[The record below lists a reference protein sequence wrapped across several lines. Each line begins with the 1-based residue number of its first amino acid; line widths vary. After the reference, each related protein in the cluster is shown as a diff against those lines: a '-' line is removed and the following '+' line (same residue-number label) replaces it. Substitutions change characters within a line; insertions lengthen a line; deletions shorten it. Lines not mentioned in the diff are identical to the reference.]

1 MRRRRRTQIKL
12 GVVVVVA
19 VAPLFAA
26 GCGGSGKAPAIS
38 SAASSVGRTE
48 SGNSNE
54 SAAKSRLIAHADA
67 ICRRL
72 NRELTSAS
80 RPEASKVAR
89 TAPHNAA
96 LEQRA
101 VVALSKLTPPASLA
115 RDWTQIIAYRRTLAQ
130 ELVALAR
137 DAKVGDVPAMQ
148 ALGVTKKH
156 VHQKLTQ
163 LATHDG
169 FTDCSSVGT
178 SSISK
183 LFPTLRPAAKA
194 RPSA

>member
-1 MRRRRRTQIKL
+1 MRFHCSTRVSNAVL
-12 GVVVVVA
+12 VVVA
-19 VAPLFAA
+19 AIPVFAA
-26 GCGGSGKAPAIS
+26 GCGDSGHPPRSSPAGSPT
-38 SAASSVGRTE
+38 GRNQ
-48 SGNSNE
+48 SDRSNE

-67 ICRRL
+67 ICRRV
-72 NRELTSAS
+72 NKELTSAS